1 VLTII
6 ESVNSSDSGD
16 SEIRDSS
23 ANDKIIVIV
32 MILQLL
38 LTVNPTDDFAW
49 STDVNT
55 DRKRFAFTENAGMNV
70 VIESMC

>member
-1 VLTII
+1 MLTII

-16 SEIRDSS
+16 SEIKDSS

-38 LTVNPTDDFAW
+38 LTVTQLMILRGQLMSIPT
-49 STDVNT
+49 
-55 DRKRFAFTENAGMNV
+55 
-70 VIESMC
+70 ESASHLLKMQE

>member
-1 VLTII
+1 MLTII

-38 LTVNPTDDFAW
+38 LTVTQLMILRGQLMSIPT
-49 STDVNT
+49 
-55 DRKRFAFTENAGMNV
+55 
-70 VIESMC
+70 ESASHLLKMQE